1 MDDLYKEI
9 IIDHYKNPRNSGS
22 LDDATVVKEGKNP
35 LCGDELT
42 LYLKIT
48 DDMIED
54 IKIESSGC
62 SISLASASMMT
73 KALKGQSISE
83 VKEIVSEFK
92 EMISSH
98 EESISSDSTEDTKKD
113 ETDLLSHQGKLPLE
127 IQALQGVVQYPVR
140 IKCAT
145 LSWNTLILAL
155 EQE

>member
-98 EESISSDSTEDTKKD
+98 EESISSDSTEATKKD